1 MISLRAG
8 LWFSPWMIDNFYSWF
23 TVWHSLAGWL
33 SGCSHSMVRLVF
45 LALSAASDWWLSQW
59 WLKLV
64 ILCQVFQICHRK
76 PCSWHTTPHW
86 LLLTRCVTD
95 SHWLWI
101 PAGCLWEDVCSD
113 MKPPLLETSFH
124 FHFLPSTAAEF
135 WPIVL
140 MHLVG
145 LLWFGWFA
153 EFLLFLIVD
162 HFLMRSLHSKAQFFL
177 VIQILTHCWSWKSTN
192 QTSVQP
198 AVGSDFMFG
207 CSFAWFALQ
216 GALWNNQNP
225 SISNH
230 NSSSHWLWPNLVLLL
245 SCQCTNCTMLGIPT
259 KTEANLKRLM
269 IVSFD
274 K

>member
-1 MISLRAG
+1 MISLKAG
-8 LWFSPWMIDNFYSWF
+8 LWFSPWMVDNFYSWF

-59 WLKLV
+59 WSKWA
-64 ILCQVFQICHRK
+64 ILCQVSQICHRK

-145 LLWFGWFA
+145 LIWFDWLT

-162 HFLMRSLHSKAQFFL
+162 HFLMRSLHSKAQFFCWFRFQPIAEVERAPIKPASSLQL
-177 VIQILTHCWSWKSTN
+177 VPISCLGAALLGLHSKVHFETIKTHQFQITILVHTGCGQTWFFCSAANVLIVLCSAFQPKLRPIWS
-192 QTSVQP
+192 V
-198 AVGSDFMFG
+198 
-207 CSFAWFALQ
+207 
-216 GALWNNQNP
+216 
-225 SISNH
+225 
-230 NSSSHWLWPNLVLLL
+230 
-245 SCQCTNCTMLGIPT
+245 
-259 KTEANLKRLM
+259 
-269 IVSFD
+269 
-274 K
+274 